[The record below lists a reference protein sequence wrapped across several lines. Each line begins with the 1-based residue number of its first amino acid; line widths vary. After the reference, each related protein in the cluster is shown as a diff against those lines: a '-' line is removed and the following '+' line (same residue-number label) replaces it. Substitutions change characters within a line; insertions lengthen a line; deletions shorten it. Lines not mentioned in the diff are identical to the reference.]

1 MKRSE
6 FIKNCL
12 ALGLSVPFLSL
23 LLESCKK
30 EDFSFPQFE
39 VNFTGKVLIV
49 GGGVAGLTAGYI
61 LHRHNIDFEIIEA
74 APQYGGRVKRV
85 DGFADFPID
94 LGAEWIHASPSVLSE
109 ILKDPQSKASVDYIT
124 YNPQTI
130 YNWKN
135 NKLKKQNWASN
146 YYSEYKFKS
155 TTWYGFFEQ
164 HIVPRFQDKIQL
176 NSPVQQINYSGN
188 KIKVQTAQTTYE
200 GDKVL
205 ITVPVNVMK
214 SGMIDF
220 VPPLP
225 DAKVN
230 AYNSIQ
236 MGDGIKVFIEF
247 KEHFYPDILMFGG
260 LIAAQKSSERLY
272 YNAAFRKNSDK
283 NILGLF
289 TVQDAASAYTNLG
302 SDQEIIDHILTELDT
317 VFDGKATPNYLN
329 HVIQNWSKEPY
340 ILGSYSNGF
349 TQNQSSTVNTILSP
363 VDKKIYFAG
372 EALSIDN
379 QATVHGACETAY
391 TMVEKIL
398 KN

>member
-6 FIKNCL
+6 FIKKSL
-12 ALGLSVPFLSL
+12 ILGASASFLSM

-30 EDFSFPQFE
+30 EDFNFPQFD

-74 APQYGGRVKRV
+74 APQYGGRVKRTKQL
-85 DGFADFPID
+85 ADFPID
-94 LGAEWIHASPSVLSE
+94 LGAEWMHGKPTLLGE
-109 ILKDPQSKASVDYIT
+109 ILRDPQSNASVDYIT
-124 YNPQTI
+124 YNPQTV

-135 NKLKKQNWASN
+135 GKLKKQNWANN

-155 TTWYGFFEQ
+155 TTWFGFFEKY
-164 HIVPRFQDKIQL
+164 IVPNIQDKIHL
-176 NSPVQQINYSGN
+176 NAPVQQIDYSSN
-188 KIKVQTAQTTYE
+188 KIKIQTDQTTYE

-205 ITVPVNVMK
+205 ITVPVNIMK

-220 VPPLP
+220 IPQLP
-225 DAKVN
+225 NDKIN

-236 MGDGIKVFIEF
+236 MGDGLKVFIEF
-247 KEHFYPDILMFGG
+247 KENFYPDILFMGG
-260 LIAAQKSSERLY
+260 LISAFQSSERIY
-272 YNAAFRKNSDK
+272 YNAAFRKNTNK
-283 NILGLF
+283 NVLGLF
-289 TVQDAASAYTNLG
+289 TVQDAASQYTDITT
-302 SDQEIIDHILTELDT
+302 DQELIQHIMSELDT
-317 VFDGKATPNYLN
+317 IFDGKASQNYMS

-340 ILGSYSNGF
+340 IQGSYSDSF
-349 TQNQSSTVNTILSP
+349 TQDQNSTVNTLLNP
-363 VDKKIYFAG
+363 VDQKIYFAG
-372 EALSIDN
+372 EALSVNN